1 MPPPGRQRADRLAYG
16 NYTGE
21 YRETLLIPES
31 FWTAPNPG
39 PTLQTSPDIKERQMV
54 AMKTTSFP
62 ESKVDP
68 GQPRPGQSRPGQ
80 SRPGQSRPGQSTGVM
95 GRIKAKPTLHAQNRR
110 TLWLSMPALTLI
122 SAFSFADSD
131 LSDWQ
136 TTSIA
141 ARSASTFSLSQ
152 QDSLR
157 PHEVQQAA
165 TRVPLSH
172 WRPFYLTGDQDARD
186 SQNPET
192 DRLVEAHPDSRSAQK
207 AGRNARRKSEANR
220 QRVDPIHRDDDLSFS
235 VR

>member
-68 GQPRPGQSRPGQ
+68 GQPRPRPA
-80 SRPGQSRPGQSTGVM
+80 TGVM
-95 GRIKAKPTLHAQNRR
+95 GRIKAKPTLYAENRR